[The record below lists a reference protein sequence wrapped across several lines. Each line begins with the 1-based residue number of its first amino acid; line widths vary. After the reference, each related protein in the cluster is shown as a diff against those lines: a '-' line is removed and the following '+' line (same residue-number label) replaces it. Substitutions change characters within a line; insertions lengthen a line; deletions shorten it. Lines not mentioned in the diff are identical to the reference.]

1 MKPFV
6 AVSVSPIARVP
17 PGVMVGGAPGFP
29 PGGGVIVRTNGTV
42 VTVRVV
48 DPTMFVFPTALV
60 AEMVVFAPPVKPVA
74 KPPAVIEAA
83 SVFDE
88 AHTTRAVRSC
98 VLLSEN
104 VPVAVNCWFCPTTTV
119 GFAGVTAM
127 ETSAT
132 GAVTVNC
139 AVPLIV
145 VGCVDVAVI
154 VTGPPAVTPVATP
167 VAAIIVAIPVLLD
180 DQVTVTG
187 PVDPSE
193 K

>member
-1 MKPFV
+1 L
-6 AVSVSPIARVP
+6 
-17 PGVMVGGAPGFP
+17 P

-42 VTVRVV
+42 VTVSVV

-60 AEMVVFAPPVKPVA
+60 AEMVVFVPPVKPVA
-74 KPPAVIEAA
+74 WPPVVMEAE

-88 AHTTRAVRSC
+88 AHTTDAVRSC

-104 VPVAVNCWFCPTTTV
+104 VPVAVNCWVCPTTTV

-127 ETSAT
+127 DTSA

-139 AVPLIV
+139 AVPPIV
-145 VGCVDVAVI
+145 VVCVDVAVI
-154 VTGPPAVTPVATP
+154 VTGPPAVTPVAKP
-167 VAAIIVAIPVLLD
+167 VAALTVAIPVLPD
-180 DQVTVTG
+180 DHVTVTA
-187 PVDPSE
+187 PLDPSA